1 MVKFFK
7 YIEKKIKG
15 YNFLISDFNYKF
27 VNKKLKEKK
36 YTHQQLAEYLTN
48 NGIETS
54 VGVVHSWFRKD
65 IRFRTKPA
73 FDKISLIASFINE
86 NIDTLFTNNE
96 KKQISNIVLNSNNQ
110 INGNNNNMIFSN
122 PTHDDELINLV
133 VDNDK
138 IREFL
143 ELYINYG
150 NERVLNS
157 FIKKLKELKKIS
169 ENI

>member
-1 MVKFFK
+1 M
-7 YIEKKIKG
+7 
-15 YNFLISDFNYKF
+15 ISDFNYKF

-36 YTHQQLAEYLTN
+36 YTHQQLAEYLTD

-73 FDKISLIASFINE
+73 FDKISLIANFINE
-86 NIDTLFTNNE
+86 NIDALFTNSE
-96 KKQISNIVLNSNNQ
+96 KKHTSNIMPNSNN
-110 INGNNNNMIFSN
+110 
-122 PTHDDELINLV
+122 ELVNLV
-133 VDNDK
+133 VNNDK

-143 ELYINYG
+143 ELYMNYG

-157 FIKKLKELKKIS
+157 FIEKLKELKKIS

>member
-1 MVKFFK
+1 M
-7 YIEKKIKG
+7 
-15 YNFLISDFNYKF
+15 
-27 VNKKLKEKK
+27 
-36 YTHQQLAEYLTN
+36 
-48 NGIETS
+48 
-54 VGVVHSWFRKD
+54 
-65 IRFRTKPA
+65 
-73 FDKISLIASFINE
+73 
-86 NIDTLFTNNE
+86 
-96 KKQISNIVLNSNNQ
+96 LNSNNQ

-122 PTHDDELINLV
+122 PTHDDELINLI

-157 FIKKLKELKKIS
+157 FIEKLKELKKIS